1 MNYFI
6 CLTTFKQEFH
16 SRRIGNAKFRLCKS
30 KNSYDICGSI
40 RAKKTSR
47 EYTCVSSVAF
57 HIQFSVFDR
66 QEKYFHG
73 FDYISFNVRVIAAPY
88 LDTF

>member
-1 MNYFI
+1 MKYFI
-6 CLTTFKQEFH
+6 GLTAFIQEFE
-16 SRRIGNAKFRLCKS
+16 SRRIGNSKFRLRKS

-40 RAKKTSR
+40 RAKKTCR

-73 FDYISFNVRVIAAPY
+73 FDYIIFNVRVIAAPY

>member
-1 MNYFI
+1 MKYSI
-6 CLTTFKQEFH
+6 DLTGSKLAFQ
-16 SRRIGNAKFRLCKS
+16 SGRIENAKFRLRKS

-40 RAKKTSR
+40 RAKKTCR